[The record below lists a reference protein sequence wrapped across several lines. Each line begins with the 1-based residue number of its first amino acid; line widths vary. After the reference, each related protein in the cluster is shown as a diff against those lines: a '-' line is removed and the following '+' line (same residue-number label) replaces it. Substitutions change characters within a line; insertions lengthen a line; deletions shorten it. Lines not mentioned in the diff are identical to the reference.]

1 MRFRETIGAACLIAT
16 AVSAGYA
23 QAPAD
28 QVLPSFRAMVVVRPT
43 ISDFN
48 ELLASYFLMRTGLE
62 AGLPVRRVSDS
73 PAENIKAEHALARRI
88 RDAREH
94 ARRGDI
100 FTPAISTEF
109 RRILRTVTEPRTRDA
124 ISDDNP
130 GSFSHRING
139 TYPKRRPLST
149 MPGLVLRVL
158 PPLPDGVE
166 YRFLGND
173 LILHDTHANVILDR
187 IPCAIA
193 CVEVVD

>member
-1 MRFRETIGAACLIAT
+1 MAAACVIAA
-16 AVSAGYA
+16 AVSTGYA

-28 QVLPSFRAMVVVRPT
+28 AVLPSFRATVVVRPT

-48 ELLASYFLMRTGLE
+48 VLLASYFLMRTGLE
-62 AGLPVRRVSDS
+62 AGLPVRRVTDS

-100 FTPAISTEF
+100 FTPDISGEF
-109 RRILRTVTEPRTRDA
+109 RRILRTVTEPRTQEA
-124 ISDDNP
+124 IGDDNP
-130 GSFSHRING
+130 GSFAHSING

-158 PPLPDGVE
+158 PPLPEGVE

-193 CVEVVD
+193 CVEVVR

>member
-1 MRFRETIGAACLIAT
+1 MVAACVLA
-16 AVSAGYA
+16 AASAGYA
-23 QAPAD
+23 QAPAPD
-28 QVLPSFRAMVVVRPT
+28 VLPSFRAMVIVRPT

-48 ELLASYFLMRTGLE
+48 DLLASYHLMRTALE
-62 AGLPVRRVSDS
+62 DSLPTRRVTDS

-88 RDAREH
+88 RDARDD

-100 FTPAISTEF
+100 FTPAISAEF
-109 RRILRTVTEPRTRDA
+109 RKILRTVTEPRTREA
-124 ISDDNP
+124 IGDDNP
-130 GSFSHRING
+130 GSFAHSIND

-158 PPLPDGVE
+158 PPLPEGVE
-166 YRFLGND
+166 YRFIGND

-193 CVEVVD
+193 CVEIVR